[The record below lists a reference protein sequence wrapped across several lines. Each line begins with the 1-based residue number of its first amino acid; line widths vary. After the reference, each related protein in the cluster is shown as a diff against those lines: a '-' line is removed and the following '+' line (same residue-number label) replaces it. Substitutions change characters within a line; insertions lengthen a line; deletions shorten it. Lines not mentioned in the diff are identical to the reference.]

1 MRSPKGKHFKMM
13 KNKQYDGGR
22 LHCLCNEVD
31 TDTLYFSVYDFLTH
45 IRPRLK
51 ATWSTPAA
59 LSLKTSSRRMRAPG
73 NASSIMRMRTQVR
86 QKKRSR
92 SSPSLWPRPP
102 ALGQDNSAEDETMVK
117 VRCKGVSLSR
127 VSQMLNLV
135 FLAPVS
141 WCTSFNLLPNS
152 NNLHY

>member
-31 TDTLYFSVYDFLTH
+31 TLYFSVYDFLTH
-45 IRPRLK
+45 IRPQLK

-86 QKKRSR
+86 RRKRSR
-92 SSPSLWPRPP
+92 SSPSVWPRPP
-102 ALGQDNSAEDETMVK
+102 ALGQDNSAEDERLTKVK
-117 VRCKGVSLSR
+117 VRCYYKGF
-127 VSQMLNLV
+127 LV
-135 FLAPVS
+135 FLGTPCSLVHIIQFTA
-141 WCTSFNLLPNS
+141 
-152 NNLHY
+152 

>member
-1 MRSPKGKHFKMM
+1 MRSPKGKDFKMM

-86 QKKRSR
+86 RRKRSR
-92 SSPSLWPRPP
+92 SSPSLWPRAP
-102 ALGQDNSAEDETMVK
+102 ALGQDNSAEDERLTMVK
-117 VRCKGVSLSR
+117 VRCYYKSVSLYR
-127 VSQMLNLV
+127 VSQTLDLV
-135 FLAPVS
+135 FWDTL
-141 WCTSFNLLPNS
+141 
-152 NNLHY
+152 

>member
-1 MRSPKGKHFKMM
+1 MRSPNRKDFKMM

-86 QKKRSR
+86 RRKRSR
-92 SSPSLWPRPP
+92 SSPSLWPRVP

-117 VRCKGVSLSR
+117 VRCKCKGVSLYR

-135 FLAPVS
+135 FWAPCILVHIIQF
-141 WCTSFNLLPNS
+141 TA
-152 NNLHY
+152 